1 VRAEG
6 EKPRSEII
14 NADCVE
20 YLRTLPEN
28 SVDSVVTDP
37 PYELAFMGRKWDST
51 GIAFQVSTWAEVF
64 RVLRPGGHLLAFGGT
79 RTYHR
84 LACAVED
91 AGFEI
96 RDEIQWIYSTGFP
109 KSHNVG
115 KALDEDAE
123 AEPTEFVPNPAE
135 RPGNGEG
142 ATTSTGWAKPNRPPK
157 PLPVT
162 PEAREWQGWG
172 TALKPAHEPILVAR
186 KPLIGTVAENVLE
199 HGTGAL
205 NVDATRVGWERDVR
219 NPATNPL
226 YRAEAGYKTECG
238 PDSNATSWSIHP
250 NGATIDPS
258 PAGRWPPNLLLTHSP
273 GCRQSGMRR
282 IRASSFYPDYAPGES
297 ERKQEA
303 IYGGGKGL
311 RDGIEYKG
319 TGMRPAGEMVESWSC
334 APGCPVAE
342 MDRQSGFLEPSGQ
355 QRTGAPVEN
364 RPGIVYGGGKGF
376 PPHTSASIPNEGG
389 GASRFFPTFSWH
401 TEEVSFIYC
410 PKAPSAER
418 EAGLEDLPTRNFG
431 QSGGAQKALADG
443 EDEYIQEGNIGLNRI
458 KQVRNHHPTVKP
470 IAMLRWLV
478 RLVTPPGGLV
488 LDPFAGSGSTGCAAM
503 IEGFRFLGIEKEA
516 EYIEIAKRRIAYWG
530 DIPKGQA
537 PGGLLADSRAPSV
550 TLDSFVGEA

>member
-1 VRAEG
+1 MGCHGGIAPADLPVDDRGDPVRAEG

-64 RVLRPGGHLLAFGGT
+64 RVLKPGGHLLAFGGT

-109 KSHNVG
+109 KSLNVS
-115 KALDEDAE
+115 KAADRAAGSDRTVTGTKERTGPDFSDDQFKEQGSMMLSM
-123 AEPTEFVPNPAE
+123 TPAPR
-135 RPGNGEG
+135 RPILVTAPGSLE
-142 ATTSTGWAKPNRPPK
+142 GWATDG
-157 PLPVT
+157 L
-162 PEAREWQGWG
+162 G

-186 KPLIGTVAENVLE
+186 KPLIGTVAENVLK

-205 NVDATRVGWERDVR
+205 NVEASRVGS
-219 NPATNPL
+219 PAGKP
-226 YRAEAGYKTECG
+226 RGG
-238 PDSNATSWSIHP
+238 VHP
-250 NGATIDPS
+250 NRGKFPGWPVDDNLVPAPDPS
-258 PAGRWPPNLLLTHSP
+258 PAGRWPPNLLLTHP
-273 GCRQSGMRR
+273 PECRPNGTRSVKHHLVEHG
-282 IRASSFYPDYAPGES
+282 PDQYPGEIFTNGS
-297 ERKQEA
+297 R
-303 IYGGGKGL
+303 GL
-311 RDGIEYKG
+311 GDVE
-319 TGMRPAGEMVESWSC
+319 ENLESWAC

-342 MDRQSGFLEPSGQ
+342 MDRQSGVLTSGK
-355 QRTGAPVEN
+355 APN
-364 RPGIVYGGGKGF
+364 GLIRNANDGTYVYGSGRGLNPEGGPVG
-376 PPHTSASIPNEGG
+376 SVIGDSG

-410 PKAPSAER
+410 PKAPRAER
-418 EAGLEDLPTRNFG
+418 EAGLESLGKR
-431 QSGGAQKALADG
+431 KLAYLTG
-443 EDEYIQEGNIGLNRI
+443 PMGTEEPWQPVDERTG
-458 KQVRNHHPTVKP
+458 KQRERFSSTVANHHPTVKP

-488 LDPFAGSGSTGCAAM
+488 LDPFAGSGSTGCAAA

-516 EYIEIAKRRIAYWG
+516 EYIEIAKRRIAYWEG
-530 DIPKGQA
+530 VPKSQA
-537 PGGLLADSRAPSV
+537 PGGLLADSRAPSI
-550 TLDSFVGEA
+550 TLDSFA